1 MSKKPK
7 SGAAVRGSLIT
18 SAQWV
23 GNVDDSMR
31 DYQLRRKLGQGSEA
45 PRSEISTDKIRVQV
59 SGGPYDIGTP
69 VEIGL
74 PAFSAV
80 SRKKDWHDA
89 ALRAGNGSI
98 GIVIEPTASGKYTW
112 CQVDGAC
119 PAIVDVVAT
128 TDRFAD
134 VAVGAS
140 QFTSG
145 SSGPVE
151 IISQPTTT
159 GVQTLLVR
167 FVRSALAESFYIRNE
182 HSNLAA
188 GRGLELGQ
196 VHSGDVIKADL
207 RGDNTR
213 AYCVLTEAI
222 DANEIGRASVS
233 GWTKARVNVTQ
244 LTHTHCY
251 LPRGQVV
258 FESNFGGPL
267 ELLRTPTATG
277 EQDVLVRWQPLY
289 RRRIVLTQ
297 EIDRGAGANHGTANV
312 IAVRGG
318 AQMSIGSIDAY
329 LDWMVGGT
337 TVLQYGAA
345 GWATW
350 LDDYEHWV
358 IDAAECS

>member
-1 MSKKPK
+1 M
-7 SGAAVRGSLIT
+7 
-18 SAQWV
+18 
-23 GNVDDSMR
+23 
-31 DYQLRRKLGQGSEA
+31 
-45 PRSEISTDKIRVQV
+45 
-59 SGGPYDIGTP
+59 
-69 VEIGL
+69 
-74 PAFSAV
+74 
-80 SRKKDWHDA
+80 
-89 ALRAGNGSI
+89 
-98 GIVIEPTASGKYTW
+98 
-112 CQVDGAC
+112 
-119 PAIVDVVAT
+119 
-128 TDRFAD
+128 
-134 VAVGAS
+134 
-140 QFTSG
+140 
-145 SSGPVE
+145 
-151 IISQPTTT
+151 
-159 GVQTLLVR
+159 
-167 FVRSALAESFYIRNE
+167 
-182 HSNLAA
+182 
-188 GRGLELGQ
+188 
-196 VHSGDVIKADL
+196 HSGDVIKADL

-277 EQDVLVRWQPLY
+277 EQDVLVRWQPLPPAADA
-289 RRRIVLTQ
+289 RNRP
-297 EIDRGAGANHGTANV
+297 RGWSQSRHRQRHCRSG
-312 IAVRGG
+312 R

-337 TVLQYGAA
+337 TVAAVGAA